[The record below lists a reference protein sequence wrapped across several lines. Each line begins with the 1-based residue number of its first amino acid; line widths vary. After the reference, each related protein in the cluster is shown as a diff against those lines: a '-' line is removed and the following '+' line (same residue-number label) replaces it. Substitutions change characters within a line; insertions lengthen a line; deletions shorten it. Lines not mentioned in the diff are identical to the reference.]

1 MNTTSL
7 SLLERL
13 RQPAAK
19 EAWERFVH
27 LYTPLLYYWARR
39 LGLQPQ
45 DEADLVQEVFTV
57 LVQKLPEFA
66 YDRDK
71 SFRGWLRT
79 LTLNTWRNS
88 RRRLRLPAADLSPDD
103 LKNLAGPD
111 GAEVFEETEYRQHLT
126 ARALQLIQREFQAG
140 TWKAFW
146 ECTVAGRAAADVAA
160 ELHSTPA
167 AVYVAKSRVLARLRE
182 EFGALL
188 D

>member
-13 RQPAAK
+13 RQPT
-19 EAWERFVH
+19 ETDAWARFVR

-39 LGLQPQ
+39 LALQHQ
-45 DEADLVQEVFTV
+45 DAADLVQEVFTV
-57 LVQKLPEFA
+57 LVQKLPEFV

-79 LTLNTWRNS
+79 LTRNIWRNS
-88 RRRLRLPAADLSPDD
+88 RRRLNLPGQVLSNE
-103 LKNLAGPD
+103 LLNGLAGPD
-111 GAEVFEETEYRQHLT
+111 DADAFAEAEYRQHLT
-126 ARALQLIQREFQAG
+126 ARALQLIQAEFEPG

-146 ECTVAGRAAADVAA
+146 ECTVAERPAAEVAA

-182 EFGALL
+182 EFGPLL